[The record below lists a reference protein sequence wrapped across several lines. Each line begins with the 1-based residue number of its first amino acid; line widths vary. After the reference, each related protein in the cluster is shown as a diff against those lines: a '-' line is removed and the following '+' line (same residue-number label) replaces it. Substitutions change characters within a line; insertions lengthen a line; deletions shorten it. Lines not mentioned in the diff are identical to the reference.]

1 MSDGEKAVGLSLRLP
16 GQHKTKEVENKL
28 IMNMDSF
35 DMILTIAALVMGV
48 MLLTG
53 GDVLMKGGNAAERK
67 KLYDEKKVQ
76 KVSGVTMLLFAALT
90 GLDMVVKS
98 YVYDI
103 IYLVVV
109 IIIFIIMVVLIRKKC
124 KK

>member
-1 MSDGEKAVGLSLRLP
+1 
-16 GQHKTKEVENKL
+16 
-28 IMNMDSF
+28 MDSF

-53 GDVLMKGGNAAERK
+53 HGDVLMKGGNAAERK
-67 KLYDEKKVQ
+67 RLYDEKKIQ
-76 KVSGVTMLLFAALT
+76 LISGVTLLIFGVLT
-90 GLDMVVKS
+90 GLDMLIKS

-103 IYLVVV
+103 IYLVLV
-109 IIIFIIMVVLIRKKC
+109 IVIFIAMVVLIRKKC

>member
-1 MSDGEKAVGLSLRLP
+1 
-16 GQHKTKEVENKL
+16 
-28 IMNMDSF
+28 MNMDSF
-35 DMILTIAALVMGV
+35 DMILTVAALVMGV

-53 GDVLMKGGNAAERK
+53 HGDIFMKGGNAVERK
-67 KLYDEKKVQ
+67 KIYDEKKVQ
-76 KVSGVTMLLFAALT
+76 RVSGVTLVLFGIFTA
-90 GLDMVVKS
+90 LDMVIKS

-109 IIIFIIMVVLIRKKC
+109 IVIFVIMVVVIRKKC

>member
-1 MSDGEKAVGLSLRLP
+1 
-16 GQHKTKEVENKL
+16 
-28 IMNMDSF
+28 MDSF
-35 DMILTIAALVMGV
+35 DLILTVAALVMGV

-53 GDVLMKGGNAAERK
+53 HGDILMKGGNAAERK
-67 KLYDEKKVQ
+67 RLYDEKKIQ
-76 KVSGVTMLLFAALT
+76 LISGVTLLIFGVLT
-90 GLDMVVKS
+90 GLDMLIKS

-109 IIIFIIMVVLIRKKC
+109 IIIFIIMVVLIRRKC